1 MKVRFCLDCADVAA
15 QVSWLRQRLRQ
26 RQRQRQRVATWLM
39 KMLLKCDTLRC
50 LTVLATPTCCLEGVR
65 GGGGAAAL
73 TFKLSGR
80 PFVLLLLLS
89 LLRSFFFCLALFFIL
104 LVSLFGQSV
113 KTRQEDKKTQ
123 QSVTRL
129 WPPSAF
135 TLFLSPFLLAYLL
148 LALIKQRCCCCCC
161 CCRKFFGGNLPTNKQ
176 E

>member
-50 LTVLATPTCCLEGVR
+50 LTVLATPTCCVEGGVR
-65 GGGGAAAL
+65 CCCFNLQIEWAAFCVVAVVVVSAPL
-73 TFKLSGR
+73 I
-80 PFVLLLLLS
+80 LLLLG
-89 LLRSFFFCLALFFIL
+89 SFFYFVGFALWAKCED
-104 LVSLFGQSV
+104 
-113 KTRQEDKKTQ
+113 KTRRQEDTTICDP
-123 QSVTRL
+123 SVTPFSIYSL
-129 WPPSAF
+129 PLP
-135 TLFLSPFLLAYLL
+135 PFLLAYLL